1 MPFAVRS
8 ILDPRRWP
16 RPLLA
21 ASTPVLLAL
30 SAPGGGA
37 PWLLPLALAP
47 WAFVARRGGRYAF
60 ALDYAVGM
68 LLQLLWV
75 SWIASVS
82 GVGLVITVV
91 VEGLLFPLVGACL
104 RGPLARWPLALALPF
119 AWTGWEYL
127 RGVWPLDG
135 FPWLLLGH
143 GAAAFPPLLAL
154 GAWVGVAGAT
164 MLCAAS
170 AGALAEL
177 AAAPAARRARVALA
191 LTAFVWIVAFAV
203 GVSLPAPAD
212 KPGPAVVVVQP
223 GVPQEVKREHRS
235 LDVFVENLALTR
247 EALLSAE
254 ALLEGSVAAA
264 LLGAPFVPSAPA
276 PFRAP
281 AREASENRSLA
292 PHFGPDLVA
301 WAESMLLWIRPARPD
316 ERGYR
321 RGEVA
326 RELEERD
333 RRFDE
338 LFRAGWLAGGELEAR
353 GSSFWCGQVVAV
365 RGASGAFEERNAA
378 LLFDRAL
385 GHRASAR
392 YDKRKL
398 VPGGE
403 YIPFLSAVP
412 FSEAIAGAIRGAAG
426 YLPDLAPGERSAAL
440 ELAQRGSGGVWRIGA
455 AVCLDNAYEDVFR
468 DATGLGAD
476 LHLVVSNEGWFAGS
490 VEQEH
495 MLGFS
500 AWRAAESARSVLR
513 ATNTGITALYDP
525 SGREIRRLRDGA
537 GRDRDVPGWMWVR
550 VPLAGQE
557 TFYVAAGWWLAPGVA
572 SALFLYLAAC
582 SALAVM
588 ARLARRGAATDPGFS
603 EEKSETAQG
612 S

>member
-1 MPFAVRS
+1 LTRAPRS
-8 ILDPRRWP
+8 WLSPRRWS

-21 ASTPVLLAL
+21 FATPLAL
-30 SAPGGGA
+30 AVSAPGGAA
-37 PWLLPLALAP
+37 PWLLPFALAP
-47 WAFVARRGGRYAF
+47 WAYVARRGGRGARARAYAGG
-60 ALDYAVGM
+60 VV
-68 LLQLLWV
+68 LQLLWV
-75 SWIASVS
+75 YWIAAVS

-104 RGPLARWPLALALPF
+104 RGPLAHWPLALALPF

-135 FPWLLLGH
+135 FPWLLLGN
-143 GAAAFPPLLAL
+143 GAAAFPALLAL

-164 MLCAAS
+164 LLCAAS

-177 AAAPAARRARVALA
+177 AADRSARRARIALA
-191 LTAFVWIVAFAV
+191 ATAIAWMAALGAGALRPSPAV
-203 GVSLPAPAD
+203 E
-212 KPGPAVVVVQP
+212 PGPAIVVVQP
-223 GVPQEVKREHRS
+223 GVPQAVKREHAA
-235 LDVFVENLALTR
+235 LDVFAGNLALTR

-254 ALLEGSVAAA
+254 SLLEGSVSAA
-264 LLGAPFVPSAPA
+264 LLGAPFAPSVPA

-281 AREASENRSLA
+281 ALAERENRELA

-301 WAESMLLWIRPARPD
+301 WAESMLLWLRPGRPE

-321 RGEVA
+321 RGELA
-326 RELEERD
+326 ELLEERD

-338 LFRAGWLAGGELEAR
+338 LFRAGWLAGGELAER

-365 RGASGAFEERNAA
+365 RGAENAIEERNSA

-385 GHRASAR
+385 GHRPSAR

-403 YIPFLSAVP
+403 YIPFLDALP
-412 FSEAIAGAIRGAAG
+412 FSAQISAAIRGAAG

-440 ELAQRGSGGVWRIGA
+440 ELARRGSAGVWRIGA

-468 DATGLGAD
+468 DAGGLGAD

-513 ATNTGITALYDP
+513 ATNTGITALFDP
-525 SGREIRRLRDGA
+525 SGRETRRLRDAA
-537 GRDRDVPGWMWVR
+537 GRDRDVPGWMWTR
-550 VPLAGQE
+550 VPLARG
-557 TFYVAAGWWLAPGVA
+557 TTPYVVAGWWLAPGVA
-572 SALFLYLAAC
+572 SALFLFLLARG
-582 SALAVM
+582 ALALM
-588 ARLARRGAATDPGFS
+588 ARVERRRAATEARS
-603 EEKSETAQG
+603 AEEKSETSQAL
-612 S
+612 